1 MSLIYISSTGD
12 HAGQSLI
19 AWTITRRLLEKG
31 LNPGFFKPFG
41 TGPVHINDV
50 WTDPDAF
57 LFKEVLNIQDP
68 LEIIC
73 PFADP
78 ASAEKHQR
86 PKEMLDK
93 IKKSADHF
101 LAGRDLLLILG
112 SRHIFFD
119 EALHYLPDISII
131 SELNADLVL
140 VHRYQKISTTLY
152 SILSVHS
159 LLRDK
164 VKGIIINRVPP
175 DKIEEVIRQTIPA
188 LNEKGIF
195 NISFIPEDPA
205 LSFRRLGEICS
216 ILNGKVVSG
225 EDYMNNAVERMS
237 VGTTNLS
244 GDLLLFKRV
253 YNKIVLL
260 GSSNKSGI
268 AGIIMTGNR
277 EPGEKIIHAVKKAN
291 IPLIL
296 IKEDSLEALERLEDV
311 MPSLSAA
318 DENKAV
324 HCAGIMDR
332 TNSLNKLIDSI
343 LVGRPEG

>member
-1 MSLIYISSTGD
+1 MSLVYISSTGD

-19 AWTITRRLLEKG
+19 AWTIARRLLEKG
-31 LNPGFFKPFG
+31 LRPGFFKPFG

-73 PFADP
+73 PFTDP
-78 ASAEKHQR
+78 GSIEKHQR
-86 PKEMLDK
+86 PKEILDK
-93 IKKSADHF
+93 IKKSAEHF
-101 LAGRDLLLILG
+101 LADREILLILG
-112 SRHIFFD
+112 SKHIFFD
-119 EALHYLPDISII
+119 EALHSLPDISII

-152 SILSVHS
+152 SILSVNS
-159 LLRDK
+159 LLKKK
-164 VKGIIINRVPP
+164 VKGVIINRVPP
-175 DKIEEVIRQTIPA
+175 DKIEEVIRQIIPA

-195 NISFIPEDPA
+195 NISFIPEDPG
-205 LSFRRLGEICS
+205 LSFRRLGEICT
-216 ILNGKVVSG
+216 ILNGKVIFG
-225 EDYMNNAVERMS
+225 ENFINNAVERMS

-260 GSSNKSGI
+260 GPSNDCGV

-277 EPGEKIIHAVKKAN
+277 EPGEKILDAVKKSN

-296 IKEDSLEALERLEDV
+296 IREDSLEALERLEDV
-311 MPSLSAA
+311 MPSLSPA

-332 TNSLNKLIDSI
+332 SGSLNKLIDSI
-343 LVGRPEG
+343 RTQ